1 MCWSKG
7 AVYFLLMSMIYIFSI
22 EGTEG
27 MGVRYCKK
35 TEKENVIQRERQ
47 ICVRHLDNTDNKN

>member
-1 MCWSKG
+1 
-7 AVYFLLMSMIYIFSI
+7 MSMIYIFSI